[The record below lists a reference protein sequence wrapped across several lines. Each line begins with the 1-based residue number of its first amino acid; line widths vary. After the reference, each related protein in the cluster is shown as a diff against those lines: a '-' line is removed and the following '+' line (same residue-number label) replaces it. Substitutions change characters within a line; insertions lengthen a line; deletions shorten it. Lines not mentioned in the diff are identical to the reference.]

1 MENAF
6 PAEQKTDRSSDV
18 LFYGKKRG
26 MIIIKQEGGKIISGA
41 SMKDVPNIL
50 WLEEIR
56 KEDIV
61 SVGGKGASLGEMASI
76 GLPVPKAFVV
86 TAQAFRRFLVETGI
100 EKKIFASYERLDV
113 EDNEALEKAA
123 DGAKTMVLKA
133 KMPAFIKDEIRHAY
147 KKISAEDL
155 IVAVRSSATAEDLP
169 DASFAGQQETY
180 LNIKGEAALL
190 EAVQKCWA
198 SLYGARA
205 IYYRAKQGFDDH
217 TVNIAVVVQQLVHS
231 EKAGVMFTSHPIT
244 GEPLTIIEGS
254 WGLGEAV
261 VSGSVSPDK
270 YIFDQRSEKVDD
282 VLISN
287 KKVEII
293 ADGDHGTKLVD
304 VPASRQD
311 TQVLSTAEITKL
323 AMYGKI
329 AENHY
334 GIPQDVEWGIVNG
347 IIYILQSRPITT
359 IGNKKEAKSMSGQK
373 QNAKIILQG
382 QGAAPGIASGRVV
395 VIRDVKDTGRVKEG
409 DILVTKMTSPDM
421 VPAMRKVA
429 AIITDEGG
437 LTCHAAIV
445 SRELGT
451 PAVVGTK
458 TATHVLTNGQ
468 LITVDGEKGLIYEGE
483 IAQAAPAPTAAV
495 LAGVA
500 GPSKIITA
508 TSVKVNVSIPEA
520 AARAAATGADG
531 VGLLRIEHLILGL
544 NKTPGWFIANNKEED
559 FVRELHDGI
568 KIVLDAFPGKP
579 VWVRTLDAPTDEFR
593 NMMGGENEPLEHNPM
608 LGWRGI
614 RRDIQSPDQFRLQ
627 VESFKRLWKEG
638 YDNLGIMFPMV
649 SHPDEFLAAKAMMM
663 ACGVDVDNVTLGIMI
678 EIPASAIMI
687 EDFLKC
693 GIKFA
698 SFGTNDLV
706 QYTLAID
713 RNNENVADMY
723 QPQHPAVLHLIHTA
737 IQMCRAYDVECSIC
751 GQAGSDPKMASW
763 LVEHGI
769 ASISANIDAI
779 AKIREA
785 VARTEKRI
793 ILEAARNRDAE

>member
-1 MENAF
+1 LNE
-6 PAEQKTDRSSDV
+6 
-18 LFYGKKRG
+18 
-26 MIIIKQEGGKIISGA
+26 
-41 SMKDVPNIL
+41 VPNIL

-56 KEDIV
+56 KEDII

-76 GLPVPKAFVV
+76 GLPVPKAFMV
-86 TAQAFRRFLVETGI
+86 TAQAFRRFLVETGL
-100 EKKIFASYERLDV
+100 EKKLFASYERLDV
-113 EDNEALEKAA
+113 ENNEALEKAA
-123 DGAKTMVLKA
+123 NGAKTMVLKA
-133 KMPAFIKDEIRHAY
+133 KMPAALKDDIRKAY
-147 KKISAEDL
+147 KKMNSEDL

-190 EAVQKCWA
+190 DAVQKCWA

-217 TVNIAVVVQQLVHS
+217 TVNISVVVQQLVHS

-270 YIFDQRSEKVDD
+270 YVFDQRSEKVVDIL
-282 VLISN
+282 VSN

-293 ADGDHGTKLVD
+293 ADGDHGTKIVD
-304 VPASRQD
+304 VVGARQD
-311 TQVLSTAEITKL
+311 AQVLSEAEITKL
-323 AMYGKI
+323 ATYGKI

-347 IIYILQSRPITT
+347 TIYILQSRPITT
-359 IGNKKEAKSMSGQK
+359 IGSKKEAKEMLPGQK
-373 QNAKIILQG
+373 QSAKIILQG

-395 VIRDVKDTGRVKEG
+395 IIRDVKDTGSVKEG

-458 TATHVLTNGQ
+458 NATNVLKKGQ

-483 IAQAAPAPTAAV
+483 IAHAAPAPAA
-495 LAGVA
+495 AAQQGVA
-500 GPSKIITA
+500 GHANIITA

-544 NKTPGWFIANNKEED
+544 NKTPGWFITNNKEED

-593 NMMGGENEPLEHNPM
+593 NMMGGENEPHEHNPM

-638 YDNLGIMFPMV
+638 YENLGIMFPMV
-649 SHPDEFLAAKAMMM
+649 SHPDEFVAAKAMMK
-663 ACGVDVDNVTLGIMI
+663 ACGVDVENVTLGIMI
-678 EIPASAIMI
+678 EIPSSAIMI
-687 EDFLKC
+687 EDFIKC
-693 GIKFA
+693 GIRFA

-723 QPQHPAVLHLIHTA
+723 NPQHPAVLHLIHTA
-737 IQMCRAYDVECSIC
+737 IQVCRKYNVECSIC
-751 GQAGSDPKMASW
+751 GQAGSDPKMAAW

-769 ASISANIDAI
+769 SSISANIDAI

>member
-1 MENAF
+1 
-6 PAEQKTDRSSDV
+6 
-18 LFYGKKRG
+18 
-26 MIIIKQEGGKIISGA
+26 
-41 SMKDVPNIL
+41 MKDVPNIL

-56 KEDIV
+56 KEDIA

-76 GLPVPKAFVV
+76 GLPVPPAFVV
-86 TAQAFRRFLVETGI
+86 TAQAFRRFLIETGLEQNI
-100 EKKIFASYERLDV
+100 FKISENIDV
-113 EDNEALEKAA
+113 EDNAALEKAA
-123 DGAKTMVLKA
+123 ESIKAMVIKA
-133 KMPAFIKDEIRHAY
+133 AMPDAIKNDVKASY
-147 KKISAEDL
+147 KKMGQSDL

-180 LNIKGEAALL
+180 LNIKGESALL
-190 EAVQKCWA
+190 SAVQNCWA

-205 IYYRAKQGFDDH
+205 IYYRAKQGFEEH
-217 TVNIAVVVQQLVHS
+217 SVNIAVVVQQLVHS
-231 EKAGVMFTSHPIT
+231 EKAGVMFTSHPIS

-261 VSGSVSPDK
+261 VSGSVSPDH
-270 YIFDQRSEKVDD
+270 YVFDQRTESIGEKM
-282 VLISN
+282 IAN

-293 ADGDHGTKLVD
+293 PDGSHGTKLVPVD
-304 VPASRQD
+304 KSRQD
-311 TQVLSTAEITKL
+311 TQVLSNDEIAKL

-334 GIPQDVEWGIVNG
+334 GVPQDVEWGIVAG
-347 IIYILQSRPITT
+347 TIYILQSRPITT
-359 IGNKKEAKSMSGQK
+359 IGKREGKSMSSDKSKEAK
-373 QNAKIILQG
+373 ILVKG
-382 QGAAPGIASGRVV
+382 QGAAPGIATGKVV
-395 VIRDVKDTGRVKEG
+395 IIRDVKDTGAVKEG
-409 DILVTKMTSPDM
+409 DILVTRMTNPDM

-429 AIITDEGG
+429 AIVTDEGG
-437 LTCHAAIV
+437 MTCHAAIV

-458 TATHVLTNGQ
+458 TATQQLTNGQ
-468 LITVDGEKGLIYEGE
+468 LVTVDGEMGLVYEGSFTGTS
-483 IAQAAPAPTAAV
+483 TAKSGTQTPVVAV
-495 LAGVA
+495 SSV
-500 GPSKIITA
+500 PIITA

-544 NKTPGWFIANNKEED
+544 NKTPGWFIANHKEEE
-559 FVRELHDGI
+559 FVKELYDGI
-568 KIVLDAFPGKP
+568 KIVLDAFPGKT

-593 NMMGGENEPLEHNPM
+593 NMQGGENEPLEHNPM

-614 RRDIQSPDQFRLQ
+614 RRDLQSFDQFRLQ
-627 VESFKRLWKEG
+627 VEAFKRLWKAG
-638 YDNLGIMFPMV
+638 YENLGVMFPMV
-649 SHPDEFLAAKAMMM
+649 SHPDQFIRAKELMK
-663 ACGVDVDNVTLGIMI
+663 GWGIDVDIVTLGIMI

-687 EDFLKC
+687 EDFLKA

-698 SFGTNDLV
+698 SFGTNDLI
-706 QYTLAID
+706 QYTIAID

-723 QPQHPAVLHLIHTA
+723 NPQHPAVLALIHSA
-737 IQMCRAYDVECSIC
+737 IQQCRAYGVECSIC

-769 ASISANIDAI
+769 TSISANIDAI

-785 VARTEKRI
+785 VAKTEKRI
-793 ILEAARNRDAE
+793 ILEAARNSNAE

>member
-1 MENAF
+1 
-6 PAEQKTDRSSDV
+6 
-18 LFYGKKRG
+18 
-26 MIIIKQEGGKIISGA
+26 
-41 SMKDVPNIL
+41 MKEVPNIL

-56 KEDIV
+56 KEDII

-86 TAQAFRRFLVETGI
+86 TAQAFRRFLVESGI
-100 EKKIFASYERLDV
+100 ESKIFASYQNLDV
-113 EDNEALEKAA
+113 ENNEALEAAA
-123 DGAKTMVLKA
+123 DGAKAMVLKA
-133 KMPAFIKDEIRHAY
+133 KMPTGIRDDIRKAY
-147 KKISAEDL
+147 KKMSEKDL

-169 DASFAGQQETY
+169 DASFAGQQDTF
-180 LNIKGEAALL
+180 LNIKGEAALI
-190 EAVQKCWA
+190 ESVQKCWA

-217 TVNIAVVVQQLVHS
+217 TVNIAVVIQQLVHS

-244 GEPLTIIEGS
+244 GEPRSIIEGS

-261 VSGSVSPDK
+261 VSGTVSPDN
-270 YIFDQRSEKVDD
+270 YVFDQKTEKVVD
-282 VLISN
+282 VFIAN

-293 ADGDHGTKLVD
+293 SDGDHGTKVVD
-304 VPASRQD
+304 VMGARQD
-311 TQVLSTAEITKL
+311 ERVLSDAEIAKL

-334 GIPQDVEWGIVNG
+334 GIPQDVEWGVVGGSIF
-347 IIYILQSRPITT
+347 ILQSRPITT
-359 IGNKKEAKSMSGQK
+359 IGAKKEARAMSEEHKPG
-373 QNAKIILQG
+373 AKLLIKG
-382 QGAAPGIASGRVV
+382 QGAAPGIASGKVV
-395 VIRDVKDTGRVKEG
+395 IIRDVRDVGKVKEG
-409 DILVTKMTSPDM
+409 DILVTKMTNPDM

-437 LTCHAAIV
+437 MTCHAAIV

-451 PAVVGTK
+451 PAIVGTK
-458 TATHVLTNGQ
+458 NATNLLKNEQVV
-468 LITVDGEKGLIYEGE
+468 TVDGEKGHVYEGV
-483 IAQAAPAPTAAV
+483 IATSAPAQAAAVQGISFAPAP
-495 LAGVA
+495 
-500 GPSKIITA
+500 IITA

-520 AARAAATGADG
+520 AKRAAATGADG

-544 NKTPGWFIANNKEED
+544 NKTPGWFIANHKEEE
-559 FVRELHDGI
+559 FVAELHDGI
-568 KIVLDAFPGKP
+568 KTVLDAFPGKP

-593 NMMGGENEPLEHNPM
+593 NMQGGENEPHEHNPM

-614 RRDIQSPDQFRLQ
+614 RRDLESPDQFRLQ

-649 SHPDEFLAAKAMMM
+649 SHPDQFIAAKSIM
-663 ACGVDVDNVTLGIMI
+663 ASQGVDVEKVTLGIMI
-678 EIPASAIMI
+678 EIPSSAIMI
-687 EDFLKC
+687 EDFIHA

-713 RNNENVADMY
+713 RNNENVAEMY
-723 QPQHPAVLHLIHTA
+723 NPQHPAVLSLIHNA
-737 IQMCRAYDVECSIC
+737 IQSCRAYDVEVSIC
-751 GQAGSDPKMASW
+751 GQAGSDPKMAKW

-769 ASISANIDAI
+769 TSISANIDAI

-785 VARTEKRI
+785 VAKTEKRI
-793 ILEAARNRDAE
+793 ILEAARSKDAE

>member
-1 MENAF
+1 
-6 PAEQKTDRSSDV
+6 
-18 LFYGKKRG
+18 
-26 MIIIKQEGGKIISGA
+26 MIIIKQGGDEIISGA
-41 SMKDVPNIL
+41 SMKNVPNIL

-56 KEDIV
+56 KEDII

-76 GLPVPKAFVV
+76 GLPVPRAFVV
-86 TAQAFRRFLVETGI
+86 TAQAFRRFLVETDL
-100 EKKIFASYERLDV
+100 EEKIFSSFERLDV

-123 DGAKTMVLKA
+123 EHAKTLVMKA
-133 KMPAFIKDEIRHAY
+133 KMPAIIKEEIKKAY
-147 KKISAEDL
+147 KKMSAEDL

-180 LNIKGEAALL
+180 LNIKGQANLL

-244 GEPLTIIEGS
+244 GEPSTIIEGS

-270 YIFDQRSEKVDD
+270 YVFDQRTEKVTDT
-282 VLISN
+282 LISN
-287 KKVEII
+287 KKIEII
-293 ADGDHGTKLVD
+293 ADGDHGTKMVD
-304 VPASRQD
+304 VSPARQD
-311 TQVLSTAEITKL
+311 AQVLSEAEVAKL
-323 AMYGKI
+323 GMYGKI

-334 GIPQDVEWGIVNG
+334 GIPQDVEWGIVKG
-347 IIYILQSRPITT
+347 TFYILQSRPITT
-359 IGNKKEAKSMSGQK
+359 IGSKKENKSMSGQK
-373 QNAKIILQG
+373 SEAKIILKG
-382 QGAAPGIASGRVV
+382 QGAAPGIASGKVV
-395 VIRDVKDTGRVKEG
+395 VIRDVKDTGSVREG
-409 DILVTKMTSPDM
+409 DILVTKMTNPDM

-451 PAVVGTK
+451 PAIVGTK
-458 TATHVLTNGQ
+458 NATNLLSNGQ
-468 LITVDGEKGLIYEGE
+468 LITVDGEKGLVYEGLLP
-483 IAQAAPAPTAAV
+483 QAAPSPSGAPQR
-495 LAGVA
+495 LVA
-500 GPSKIITA
+500 QSSSIITA

-544 NKTPGWFIANNKEED
+544 NKTPGWFIANNKEDE
-559 FVRELHDGI
+559 FVKELHDGI
-568 KIVLDAFPGKP
+568 KIVMDAFPGKP

-593 NMMGGENEPLEHNPM
+593 NMQGGESEPHEHNPM

-614 RRDIQSPDQFRLQ
+614 RRDLQSPDQFRMQ
-627 VESFKRLWKEG
+627 VEAFKRLWREG

-649 SHPDEFLAAKAMMM
+649 SHPDQFVAAKEMMR
-663 ACGVDVDNVTLGIMI
+663 ACGVDVENVSLGIMI
-678 EIPASAIMI
+678 EIPSSAIMI
-687 EDFLKC
+687 EEFLRC

-723 QPQHPAVLHLIHTA
+723 QPQHPAVLHLIHTS
-737 IQMCRAYDVECSIC
+737 IQMCRAYNVECSIC
-751 GQAGSDPKMASW
+751 GQAGSDPKMATW

-769 ASISANIDAI
+769 TSISANIDAI

-793 ILEAARNRDAE
+793 ILEAARSKDAE